1 MKTAIIEQKRVTWE
15 SDAEHG
21 FVLNGT
27 TLTNLY
33 ELIDALETMSDET
46 FRTHVNAAKN
56 DFAQWVQDVF
66 SEHALAYQL
75 RRCATPQA
83 HAQTI
88 VNHIVNRL

>member
-1 MKTAIIEQKRVTWE
+1 MKTALTEQKRGTWE
-15 SDAEHG
+15 SDPEHG

-33 ELIDALETMSDET
+33 ELIDALETMNDET
-46 FRTHVNAAKN
+46 FRHHVNAVKN

-66 SEHALAYQL
+66 SEHGLAHEL
-75 RRCATPQA
+75 RRCSTPQA

-88 VNHIVNRL
+88 VNHIVQRL